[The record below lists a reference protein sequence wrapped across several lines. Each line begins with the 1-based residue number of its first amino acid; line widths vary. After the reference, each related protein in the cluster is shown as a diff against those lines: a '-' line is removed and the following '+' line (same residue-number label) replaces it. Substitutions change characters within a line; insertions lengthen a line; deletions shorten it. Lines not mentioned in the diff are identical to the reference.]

1 MPLKDPICGM
11 AVTEKS
17 FYHLE
22 HEGVQHYFCG
32 NKCKNRFAAR
42 VSQRPGDVE
51 SQLPAQ
57 QATPQAHKLHLRWWL
72 LLAGVV
78 ALAVV
83 LTALAAGHA
92 PV

>member
-42 VSQRPGDVE
+42 ISQRPGDVD

-57 QATPQAHKLHLRWWL
+57 QALPQGRKLSLRWWL
-72 LLAGVV
+72 LLAGLV

-83 LTALAAGHA
+83 WAALA
-92 PV
+92 

>member
-42 VSQRPGDVE
+42 ISQRPGDVD

-57 QATPQAHKLHLRWWL
+57 QALPQARKLQLRWWL
-72 LLAGVV
+72 LLIGAVV
-78 ALAVV
+78 LAVV
-83 LTALAAGHA
+83 WAALA
-92 PV
+92 

>member
-22 HEGVQHYFCG
+22 YEGVQHYFCG

-42 VSQRPGDVE
+42 NSQRTGDVA
-51 SQLPAQ
+51 SQLPEQ
-57 QATPQAHKLHLRWWL
+57 QALPQARKSKLVWWL
-72 LLAGVV
+72 LLAGAV
-78 ALAVV
+78 ALAV
-83 LTALAAGHA
+83 ALATLA
-92 PV
+92 